1 MQEYTERL
9 GYAPLGRLLLRLS
22 LPSIAATVTLSL
34 YNIVDTFWVAK
45 LGHGAIAALTIVF
58 PYQILFA
65 AMGIGTGIGVA
76 ALVSRRFGE
85 NNPQATNRV
94 AGQIFFLSA
103 FWGLLFMTVAA
114 FFSQTILTAFGAT
127 PDIMEYGT
135 QYLTIVVFGAPQI
148 IFALVTSSLIRGS
161 GDAVKPMVIMITAS
175 VINIILDPFMILG
188 LGPFPEMGVRGA
200 ALATIIAQ
208 SFGAAI
214 ALYFLLGHRTAY
226 RIKFANLKPNMSIL
240 KDIYRVGAPS
250 TILQVTESL
259 CFILFN
265 IVVSSFGS
273 ISIAAVGLA
282 MRVTD
287 LAFMPVFGL
296 SDGLLPIIGFNF
308 GAGYL
313 KRLWRAVKLASVS
326 IALVLGVGVVCIEI
340 FAPQIIGIFSDDP
353 ELLAVTVPAMRI
365 MLCTM
370 FLIGPSVMF
379 VTTFQGLSRGM
390 MALILSLVRQ
400 LIFFIPLLYLLRYL
414 LGLNGVWLSL
424 PISDAL
430 SFIVAFSVTYREYRK
445 QRKSDKWLDGPPP
458 PQGFLSHP
466 SPP

>member
-1 MQEYTERL
+1 LQEYTERL
-9 GYAPLGRLLLRLS
+9 GYESLGKLLLRLS

-85 NNPQATNRV
+85 NNPEATNRV
-94 AGQIFFLSA
+94 AGQIFCLAA
-103 FWGLLFMTVAA
+103 FWGLLFMTAAA
-114 FFSQTILTAFGAT
+114 FFTEGILTTFGAT

-135 QYLTIVVFGAPQI
+135 QYLGIVAFGAPQI
-148 IFALVTSSLIRGS
+148 IFALLASSLIRGS
-161 GDAVKPMVIMITAS
+161 GDAVKPMIIMITAS
-175 VINIILDPFMILG
+175 VINIILDPLMILG

-200 ALATIIAQ
+200 ALATVIAQ
-208 SFGAAI
+208 SVGASI
-214 ALYFLLGHRTAY
+214 ALYFLLGRKTAY
-226 RIKFANLKPNMSIL
+226 RIKVANLKPNMAIL

-259 CFILFN
+259 SFILFN
-265 IVVSSFGS
+265 TVVSSFGS
-273 ISIAAVGLA
+273 VAIAAVGLV
-282 MRVTD
+282 MRIAD

-313 KRLWRAVKLASVS
+313 KRLWKAVKLASVG
-326 IALVLGVGVVCIEI
+326 IMLVLGVGTLFIEI
-340 FAPQIIGIFSDDP
+340 FAPKVVGIFSDNP
-353 ELLAVTVPAMRI
+353 ELLTITVPAIRI
-365 MLCTM
+365 MLAAM
-370 FLIGPSVMF
+370 LLIGPSVMF
-379 VTTFQGLSRGM
+379 ITTFQGLSKGT

-400 LIFFIPLLYLLRYL
+400 FIFFIPLLYLLRYL

-424 PISDAL
+424 PASDVL
-430 SFIVAFSVTYREYRK
+430 SFAVTFFIIYREYRK
-445 QRKSDKWLDGPPP
+445 QRKSGKWRDGPAPP
-458 PQGFLSHP
+458 G
-466 SPP
+466 